1 MLQIQK
7 NAIPRVLLAIVPQ
20 IVLHARWVGEK
31 APKTK
36 GQIHLL
42 LLLLLLRL
50 AIQIF
55 VLLLKQLPMAN

>member
-42 LLLLLLRL
+42 LLLRL
-50 AIQIF
+50 AIRIC